1 MKKNALKFVEKSFS
15 PNLYLVGK
23 SMTQEK
29 TNRNYKDS
37 VFVDLFAHD
46 VTAKENFISL
56 YNALH
61 GTNLDAKTTD
71 VQPVMLERVLYMK
84 YYNDIAMLI
93 DGKIVILIEHQSTIN
108 QNMPFRFLEYIARIY
123 EKITTKDEKFG
134 RKLVKLPV
142 PEFYVFYNGKD
153 DYPTESVMKLSDA
166 FMQIDDYSKLKNQLE
181 NANYPLEISVKVI
194 NINVDKENPLL
205 KRCETLKQYSEFI
218 EQVRCNIESAIP
230 EPFTTAIKEAIKKGF
245 LSDYLNRKSTEVQN
259 MLLAEYDYD
268 TDIAVQRK
276 EAFEDGISIGRNEGI
291 AIGEERGISIGL
303 LQGEHKKAIE
313 TAKSMKSENMPVNT
327 IAHFTGLSPEE
338 IEKL

>member
-1 MKKNALKFVEKSFS
+1 MLI
-15 PNLYLVGK
+15 P
-23 SMTQEK
+23 QEK

-46 VTAKENFISL
+46 ITAKENFISL

-61 GTNLDAKTTD
+61 GTNLDVKTTD

-108 QNMPFRFLEYIARIY
+108 KNMPFRFLEYIARIY

-166 FMQIDDYSKLKNQLE
+166 FMQLDSKLKNQFE
-181 NANYPLEISVKVI
+181 NANYPLEISVKVV
-194 NINVDKENPLL
+194 NINVDKENPIL
-205 KRCETLKQYSEFI
+205 KRCEALKQYSEFI
-218 EQVRCNIESAIP
+218 EQVRSNIESAVP
-230 EPFTTAIKEAIKKGF
+230 EPLTTAIKQAIKKGF

-276 EAFEDGISIGRNEGI
+276 EAFDDGI
-291 AIGEERGISIGL
+291 AIGEKRGISIGL
-303 LQGEHKKAIE
+303 SQGAHQKAVE
-313 TAKSMKSENMPVNT
+313 TAKNLLSIGLSQDQ
-327 IAHFTGLSPEE
+327 IASVTGLSIEE

>member
-1 MKKNALKFVEKSFS
+1 M
-15 PNLYLVGK
+15 
-23 SMTQEK
+23 
-29 TNRNYKDS
+29 
-37 VFVDLFAHD
+37 
-46 VTAKENFISL
+46 TAKENFISL

-61 GTNLDAKTTD
+61 GTNLDAKTTE

-194 NINVDKENPLL
+194 NINVDKENQIL
-205 KRCETLKQYSEFI
+205 KRCEALKEYSEFI
-218 EQVRCNIESAIP
+218 EQVRFNIENAVS

-268 TDIAVQRK
+268 TDIAVQRR
-276 EAFEDGISIGRNEGI
+276 EAR
-291 AIGEERGISIGL
+291 EEGISIGL
-303 LQGEHKKAIE
+303 SQGAQQKAVE
-313 TAKSMKSENMPVNT
+313 TAKNALTMNLSIEQVAT
-327 IAHFTGLSPEE
+327 LTGLSVEE

>member
-1 MKKNALKFVEKSFS
+1 M
-15 PNLYLVGK
+15 
-23 SMTQEK
+23 QK

-37 VFVDLFAHD
+37 VFVDLFAYD

-61 GTNLDAKTTD
+61 GTNLDVKTTD

-108 QNMPFRFLEYIARIY
+108 QNMPFRFLEYIVRIY

-153 DYPTESVMKLSDA
+153 DYPTESMMKLSDA
-166 FMQIDDYSKLKNQLE
+166 FMQLGDYSELKNQLE
-181 NANYPLEISVKVI
+181 NANYPLEIFVKVI
-194 NINVDKENPLL
+194 NINVDKENPIL

-218 EQVRCNIESAIP
+218 EQVRSNIENGIS
-230 EPFTTAIKEAIKKGF
+230 EPFTTAIKQAIKKGF

-276 EAFEDGISIGRNEGI
+276 EAFNDGFSAGEERGRNEGI
-291 AIGEERGISIGL
+291 SLGIT
-303 LQGEHKKAIE
+303 QGAYQKAVE
-313 TAKSMKSENMPVNT
+313 TAKKFLSMGLSVEQV
-327 IAHFTGLSPEE
+327 ADGTGLSIEE

>member
-1 MKKNALKFVEKSFS
+1 MQIL
-15 PNLYLVGK
+15 
-23 SMTQEK
+23 QEK

-37 VFVDLFAHD
+37 VFVDLFAYD
-46 VTAKENFISL
+46 ITAKENFISL

-61 GTNLDAKTTD
+61 GTNLDVKTTD
-71 VQPVMLERVLYMK
+71 VQPVMLEQVLYMK

-134 RKLVKLPV
+134 RKLVKLPI

-166 FMQIDDYSKLKNQLE
+166 FMQLGDDCKLKNQLE

-194 NINVDKENPLL
+194 NINVDKENPIL
-205 KRCETLKQYSEFI
+205 KRCEALKQYSEFI
-218 EQVRCNIESAIP
+218 EQVRSNIENAVS
-230 EPFTTAIKEAIKKGF
+230 EPFTSAIKQTIKKGF

-276 EAFEDGISIGRNEGI
+276 EAFNDGIVQGRNEGI
-291 AIGEERGISIGL
+291 SLGIT
-303 LQGEHKKAIE
+303 QGAYQKAVE
-313 TAKSMKSENMPVNT
+313 TARKFLSMGLSIEQVANG
-327 IAHFTGLSPEE
+327 TGLSVEE

>member
-1 MKKNALKFVEKSFS
+1 MKENALKFVEKIFS
-15 PNLYLVGK
+15 PNFYLVGK
-23 SMTQEK
+23 YMTQEK

-46 VTAKENFISL
+46 INAKENFISL

-166 FMQIDDYSKLKNQLE
+166 FMQLDDELKNQLE
-181 NANYPLEISVKVI
+181 NENYPLEISVKVI
-194 NINVDKENPLL
+194 NINVDKENPIL
-205 KRCETLKQYSEFI
+205 KRCEALKEYSEFI
-218 EQVRCNIESAIP
+218 EQVRSNIENDVH

-276 EAFEDGISIGRNEGI
+276 EAFDDGLS
-291 AIGEERGISIGL
+291 
-303 LQGEHKKAIE
+303 QGAYKKAVE
-313 TAKSMKSENMPVNT
+313 TAKNALTMHLPIEQVA
-327 IAHFTGLSPEE
+327 ILTGLSPEE

>member
-1 MKKNALKFVEKSFS
+1 
-15 PNLYLVGK
+15 
-23 SMTQEK
+23 MTQEK

-37 VFVDLFAHD
+37 VFVDLFAYD
-46 VTAKENFISL
+46 ITAKENFISL

-61 GTNLDAKTTD
+61 GTNLDAETTE

-108 QNMPFRFLEYIARIY
+108 KNMPFRFLEYIARIY

-153 DYPTESVMKLSDA
+153 DYPTESIMKLSDA
-166 FMQIDDYSKLKNQLE
+166 FMELDDKLRNQLE
-181 NANYPLEISVKVI
+181 NSNYPLEISVKVI
-194 NINVDKENPLL
+194 NINVDKENPIL
-205 KRCETLKQYSEFI
+205 KRCEALKQYSEFI
-218 EQVRCNIESAIP
+218 EQVRFNIENDIP
-230 EPFTTAIKEAIKKGF
+230 EPFTSAIKQSIKNGF

-268 TDIAVQRK
+268 TDIAVQRR
-276 EAFEDGISIGRNEGI
+276 ESFEEGISIGM
-291 AIGEERGISIGL
+291 S
-303 LQGEHKKAIE
+303 QGAHQAKLE
-313 TAKSMKSENMPVNT
+313 TAKSMKLENMST
-327 IAHFTGLSPEE
+327 SMIAHFTGLSPEE

>member
-1 MKKNALKFVEKSFS
+1 
-15 PNLYLVGK
+15 
-23 SMTQEK
+23 MTQEK

-61 GTNLDAKTTD
+61 GTNLDAKTTE

-166 FMQIDDYSKLKNQLE
+166 FMQLDDYSELKNQFE

-194 NINVDKENPLL
+194 NINVDKENPIL
-205 KRCETLKQYSEFI
+205 KRCEALKEYSEFI
-218 EQVRCNIESAIP
+218 EQVRFNIENNVP
-230 EPFTTAIKEAIKKGF
+230 EPFTAAIKQAIKKGF

-276 EAFEDGISIGRNEGI
+276 EAFDDGLS
-291 AIGEERGISIGL
+291 
-303 LQGEHKKAIE
+303 QGAQQAKLE
-313 TAKSMKSENMPVNT
+313 TAKNALTMNLPVEQVA
-327 IAHFTGLSPEE
+327 ILTGLSLEE

>member
-1 MKKNALKFVEKSFS
+1 MQI
-15 PNLYLVGK
+15 P
-23 SMTQEK
+23 QEK

-84 YYNDIAMLI
+84 YYNDVAMLI

-134 RKLVKLPV
+134 RKLVKLPI

-166 FMQIDDYSKLKNQLE
+166 FMQLGDNSELKNPFE

-194 NINVDKENPLL
+194 NINVDKENPIL
-205 KRCETLKQYSEFI
+205 KRCEALKEYSKFI
-218 EQVRCNIESAIP
+218 EQVRCNIENAVP

-268 TDIAVQRK
+268 TDIAVQRR
-276 EAFEDGISIGRNEGI
+276 ESFEDGFSAGEEYGRNEGI
-291 AIGEERGISIGL
+291 SLGV
-303 LQGEHKKAIE
+303 QQKAIE
-313 TAKSMKSENMPVNT
+313 TAKTLLAFGDSIEKVSKV
-327 IAHFTGLSPEE
+327 TGLSIEE
-338 IEKL
+338 IERL

>member
-1 MKKNALKFVEKSFS
+1 M
-15 PNLYLVGK
+15 
-23 SMTQEK
+23 QK

-37 VFVDLFAHD
+37 VFVDLFAYD
-46 VTAKENFISL
+46 ITAKENFISL

-61 GTNLDAKTTD
+61 GTNLDVKTTD

-153 DYPTESVMKLSDA
+153 DYPTESMMKLSDA
-166 FMQIDDYSKLKNQLE
+166 FMQLGDNCELKNQLE
-181 NANYPLEISVKVI
+181 NANYPLEIFVKVI
-194 NINVDKENPLL
+194 NINVDKENPIL
-205 KRCETLKQYSEFI
+205 KRCEALKQYSEFI
-218 EQVRCNIESAIP
+218 EQVRSNIENAVS
-230 EPFTTAIKEAIKKGF
+230 EPFTSAIKEAIKKGF

-276 EAFEDGISIGRNEGI
+276 EAFNDGILQGRNEGI
-291 AIGEERGISIGL
+291 SLGAY
-303 LQGEHKKAIE
+303 QKAVE
-313 TAKSMKSENMPVNT
+313 TAKNALSMKLTLEQ
-327 IAHFTGLSPEE
+327 IASLTGLSVEV
-338 IEKL
+338 IQDLADK

>member
-1 MKKNALKFVEKSFS
+1 
-15 PNLYLVGK
+15 
-23 SMTQEK
+23 MTQEK

-46 VTAKENFISL
+46 INAKENFISL

-71 VQPVMLERVLYMK
+71 VQPVMLEQVLYMK

-134 RKLVKLPV
+134 RKLVKLPI

-153 DYPTESVMKLSDA
+153 DYPTESIMKLSDA
-166 FMQIDDYSKLKNQLE
+166 FIQFDGDSELKNQLE

-194 NINVDKENPLL
+194 NINVDKENPIL
-205 KRCETLKQYSEFI
+205 KRCEALKEYSEFI
-218 EQVRCNIESAIP
+218 EQVRSNIENNVS
-230 EPFTTAIKEAIKKGF
+230 EPLTTAIKQAIKKGF

-276 EAFEDGISIGRNEGI
+276 EAFDDGVSIGRNEGI

-303 LQGEHKKAIE
+303 SQGAQQAKLE
-313 TAKSMKSENMPVNT
+313 TAKKFLVMGLSVEQ
-327 IAHFTGLSPEE
+327 IANGTGLSIEE

>member
-1 MKKNALKFVEKSFS
+1 
-15 PNLYLVGK
+15 
-23 SMTQEK
+23 MTQEK

-46 VTAKENFISL
+46 ITAKENFISL

-61 GTNLDAKTTD
+61 GTNLDVKTTD
-71 VQPVMLERVLYMK
+71 VQPVMLEKVLYMK

-108 QNMPFRFLEYIARIY
+108 KNMPFRFLEYIARIY

-134 RKLVKLPV
+134 RKLVKLPI

-166 FMQIDDYSKLKNQLE
+166 FMQLDSKLKNQFE

-194 NINVDKENPLL
+194 NINVDKENPIL
-205 KRCETLKQYSEFI
+205 KRCEALKEYSEFI
-218 EQVRCNIESAIP
+218 EQVRSNIENNVS
-230 EPFTTAIKEAIKKGF
+230 EPFTNAIKQTIRKGF

-276 EAFEDGISIGRNEGI
+276 EAFDDGV

-303 LQGEHKKAIE
+303 SKGMQQAKIE
-313 TAKSMKSENMPVNT
+313 TAKVLKSAGIEINLIINS
-327 IAHFTGLSPEE
+327 TGLSPEE

>member
-1 MKKNALKFVEKSFS
+1 
-15 PNLYLVGK
+15 
-23 SMTQEK
+23 
-29 TNRNYKDS
+29 
-37 VFVDLFAHD
+37 
-46 VTAKENFISL
+46 
-56 YNALH
+56 
-61 GTNLDAKTTD
+61 
-71 VQPVMLERVLYMK
+71 MK

-134 RKLVKLPV
+134 RKLVRLPV

-166 FMQIDDYSKLKNQLE
+166 FIQLDSDSELKNQFE

-194 NINVDKENPLL
+194 NINVDKENPIL
-205 KRCETLKQYSEFI
+205 KRCEALKEYSEFI
-218 EQVRCNIESAIP
+218 EQVRYNIESAIP
-230 EPFTTAIKEAIKKGF
+230 EPLTTAIKQAIKKGF

-268 TDIAVQRK
+268 TDIAVQRR
-276 EAFEDGISIGRNEGI
+276 ESFEDGFSAGEEYGRKEGISIGRNEGI
-291 AIGEERGISIGL
+291 SLGA
-303 LQGEHKKAIE
+303 QQKAIE
-313 TAKSMKSENMPVNT
+313 TAKTLLAFGDSIEKVSKV
-327 IAHFTGLSPEE
+327 TGLSIEE

>member
-1 MKKNALKFVEKSFS
+1 M
-15 PNLYLVGK
+15 
-23 SMTQEK
+23 QK

-37 VFVDLFAHD
+37 VFVDLFAYD
-46 VTAKENFISL
+46 ITAKENFISL

-61 GTNLDAKTTD
+61 GTNLDVKTTD

-142 PEFYVFYNGKD
+142 PEFYVFYNGKE
-153 DYPTESVMKLSDA
+153 DYPTESMMKLSDA
-166 FMQIDDYSKLKNQLE
+166 FIQLGDNSELKNQLE

-194 NINVDKENPLL
+194 NINVDKENPIL
-205 KRCETLKQYSEFI
+205 KRCEALKQYSEFI
-218 EQVRCNIESAIP
+218 EQVRSNIENAVS
-230 EPFTTAIKEAIKKGF
+230 EPFTSAIKEAIKKGF

-276 EAFEDGISIGRNEGI
+276 EAFDDGFSAGEERGITIGRNEGI
-291 AIGEERGISIGL
+291 SLGIT
-303 LQGEHKKAIE
+303 QGEHKKAVE
-313 TAKSMKSENMPVNT
+313 TAKNMRFRNIPIDVISEC
-327 IAHFTGLSPEE
+327 TGLSVEV
-338 IEKL
+338 IQDLADK

>member
-1 MKKNALKFVEKSFS
+1 M
-15 PNLYLVGK
+15 
-23 SMTQEK
+23 QK

-37 VFVDLFAHD
+37 VFVDLFAYD
-46 VTAKENFISL
+46 ITAKENFISL

-61 GTNLDAKTTD
+61 ETNLDVRTTD
-71 VQPVMLERVLYMK
+71 VQPVMLEQVLYMK

-142 PEFYVFYNGKD
+142 PEFYVFYNGKE
-153 DYPTESVMKLSDA
+153 DYPTESMMKLSDA
-166 FMQIDDYSKLKNQLE
+166 FMQLGDNSELKNQLE

-194 NINVDKENPLL
+194 NINVDKENPIL
-205 KRCETLKQYSEFI
+205 KRCEALKEYSEFI
-218 EQVRCNIESAIP
+218 EQVRSNIENAVS
-230 EPFTTAIKEAIKKGF
+230 EPFTNAIKEAIKKGF

-268 TDIAVQRK
+268 TDVAVQRK
-276 EAFEDGISIGRNEGI
+276 EAFNDGFSAGEEHGI
-291 AIGEERGISIGL
+291 AIGEERGISLGAY
-303 LQGEHKKAIE
+303 QKAVE
-313 TAKSMKSENMPVNT
+313 TAKNMRFRNIPIDVISEC
-327 IAHFTGLSPEE
+327 TGLS
-338 IEKL
+338 IEVIQDLADK

>member
-1 MKKNALKFVEKSFS
+1 
-15 PNLYLVGK
+15 
-23 SMTQEK
+23 MTQEK

-37 VFVDLFAHD
+37 VFVDLFARD
-46 VTAKENFISL
+46 ITAKENFISL

-61 GTNLDAKTTD
+61 GTNLDVKTTD
-71 VQPVMLERVLYMK
+71 IQPVMLERVLYMK

-108 QNMPFRFLEYIARIY
+108 KNMPFRFLEYIARIY

-134 RKLVKLPV
+134 RKLVKLPI

-166 FMQIDDYSKLKNQLE
+166 FMQFDDDSELKNQLE
-181 NANYPLEISVKVI
+181 NANYPLEISVKVV
-194 NINVDKENPLL
+194 NINVDKENPIL
-205 KRCETLKQYSEFI
+205 KRCEALKEYSEFI
-218 EQVRCNIESAIP
+218 ELVRSNIENNVS
-230 EPFTTAIKEAIKKGF
+230 EPFTTAIKETIKKGF

-268 TDIAVQRK
+268 TDIAVQRR
-276 EAFEDGISIGRNEGI
+276 ESFEDGFSAGEERGRNEGI
-291 AIGEERGISIGL
+291 SIGL
-303 LQGEHKKAIE
+303 SQARIE
-313 TAKSMKSENMPVNT
+313 TAKNLLSIGLSQEQ
-327 IAHFTGLSPEE
+327 IASVTGLSIEE

>member
-1 MKKNALKFVEKSFS
+1 MQI
-15 PNLYLVGK
+15 P
-23 SMTQEK
+23 QEK

-37 VFVDLFAHD
+37 VFVDLFARD
-46 VTAKENFISL
+46 ITAKENFISL

-61 GTNLDAKTTD
+61 GTNLEVETTD
-71 VQPVMLERVLYMK
+71 IQPVMLERVLYMK

-93 DGKIVILIEHQSTIN
+93 EGKIVILIEHQSTIN
-108 QNMPFRFLEYIARIY
+108 KNMPFRFLEYIARIY

-153 DYPTESVMKLSDA
+153 DYPTESIMKLSDA
-166 FMQIDDYSKLKNQLE
+166 FMQLDGKLKNQFE

-194 NINVDKENPLL
+194 NINVDKENPIL
-205 KRCETLKQYSEFI
+205 KRCEALKEYSEFI
-218 EQVRCNIESAIP
+218 EQVRSNIENEIP
-230 EPFTTAIKEAIKKGF
+230 EPFTNAIKQAIKKGF

-268 TDIAVQRK
+268 TDIAVQRR
-276 EAFEDGISIGRNEGI
+276 EAFDDGVMQGLSQGISQGRNEG
-291 AIGEERGISIGL
+291 ARDA
-303 LQGEHKKAIE
+303 KIE
-313 TAKSMKSENMPVNT
+313 TAKNLLSIGLPQEQ
-327 IAHFTGLSPEE
+327 IASVTGLSPEE

>member
-1 MKKNALKFVEKSFS
+1 MQIL
-15 PNLYLVGK
+15 
-23 SMTQEK
+23 QEK

-46 VTAKENFISL
+46 ITAKENFISL

-61 GTNLDAKTTD
+61 GTNLDVETTD

-108 QNMPFRFLEYIARIY
+108 KNMPFRFLEYIARIY

-134 RKLVKLPV
+134 RKLVKLPI

-153 DYPTESVMKLSDA
+153 DYSTESIMKLSDA
-166 FMQIDDYSKLKNQLE
+166 FMQLDGKLKNQLE
-181 NANYPLEISVKVI
+181 NENYPLEISVKVI
-194 NINVDKENPLL
+194 NINVDKENPIL
-205 KRCETLKQYSEFI
+205 KRCEALKEYSEFI
-218 EQVRCNIESAIP
+218 EQVRSNIENNVP
-230 EPFTTAIKEAIKKGF
+230 EPLTNAIKEAIKKGF

-268 TDIAVQRK
+268 TDIAVQRR
-276 EAFEDGISIGRNEGI
+276 EAFDDGFSAGDERGRNEGI
-291 AIGEERGISIGL
+291 SIGL
-303 LQGEHKKAIE
+303 SQGITQGAHQKAVE
-313 TAKSMKSENMPVNT
+313 TARNALTMNLSVEQVA
-327 IAHFTGLSPEE
+327 ILTGLSVEE

>member
-1 MKKNALKFVEKSFS
+1 MKKNALKFVEKIFS
-15 PNLYLVGK
+15 PNFYLVGK
-23 SMTQEK
+23 NMLIPQEK

-46 VTAKENFISL
+46 INAKENFISL

-61 GTNLDAKTTD
+61 GTNLDAKTTE

-108 QNMPFRFLEYIARIY
+108 KNMPFRFLEYIARIY

-166 FMQIDDYSKLKNQLE
+166 FMQLDNELKNQLE
-181 NANYPLEISVKVI
+181 NENYPLEISVKVI
-194 NINVDKENPLL
+194 NINVDKENQIL
-205 KRCETLKQYSEFI
+205 KRCEALKEYSEFI
-218 EQVRCNIESAIP
+218 EQVRFNIENAVS
-230 EPFTTAIKEAIKKGF
+230 EPFTTAIKQAIKKGF

-276 EAFEDGISIGRNEGI
+276 EAFDDGLS
-291 AIGEERGISIGL
+291 
-303 LQGEHKKAIE
+303 QGAQQAKLE
-313 TAKSMKSENMPVNT
+313 TAKNALTMNLPVEQVA
-327 IAHFTGLSPEE
+327 ILTGLSVEE

>member
-1 MKKNALKFVEKSFS
+1 
-15 PNLYLVGK
+15 
-23 SMTQEK
+23 MTQEK

-46 VTAKENFISL
+46 INAKENFISL

-84 YYNDIAMLI
+84 YYNDVAMLI

-134 RKLVKLPV
+134 RKLVKLPI

-153 DYPTESVMKLSDA
+153 DYPVESVMKLSDA
-166 FMQIDDYSKLKNQLE
+166 FMQLDSKLKNQLE

-194 NINVDKENPLL
+194 NINVDKENPIL
-205 KRCETLKQYSEFI
+205 KRCETLNQYSEFI
-218 EQVRCNIESAIP
+218 EQVRSNIENAVS
-230 EPFTTAIKEAIKKGF
+230 EPLTTAIKQAIKKGF

-276 EAFEDGISIGRNEGI
+276 EAFDDGFSIGRNEGI
-291 AIGEERGISIGL
+291 SLGAQQKAVETAKNLLSIGL
-303 LQGEHKKAIE
+303 SQDQ
-313 TAKSMKSENMPVNT
+313 
-327 IAHFTGLSPEE
+327 IASVTGLSVEE

>member
-15 PNLYLVGK
+15 PNFYLVGK
-23 SMTQEK
+23 YMTQEK

-61 GTNLDAKTTD
+61 GTNLDAKTTE

-153 DYPTESVMKLSDA
+153 DYPTESVMKLSDT
-166 FMQIDDYSKLKNQLE
+166 FMQLGDDSELKNQLE
-181 NANYPLEISVKVI
+181 NENYPLEISVKVI
-194 NINVDKENPLL
+194 NINVDKENPIL
-205 KRCETLKQYSEFI
+205 KRCEALKEYSEFI
-218 EQVRCNIESAIP
+218 EQVRFNIENDVP

-276 EAFEDGISIGRNEGI
+276 EAFEDGMS
-291 AIGEERGISIGL
+291 
-303 LQGEHKKAIE
+303 QGEHKKAIE
-313 TAKSMKSENMPVNT
+313 TAKKFLAMGLSIEQV
-327 IAHFTGLSPEE
+327 ADGTGLSPEE

>member
-1 MKKNALKFVEKSFS
+1 
-15 PNLYLVGK
+15 
-23 SMTQEK
+23 MTQEK

-84 YYNDIAMLI
+84 YYNDVAMLI

-166 FMQIDDYSKLKNQLE
+166 FMQLDSKLKNQLE
-181 NANYPLEISVKVI
+181 NTSYPLEISVKVI
-194 NINVDKENPLL
+194 NINVDKENPIL
-205 KRCETLKQYSEFI
+205 KRCEALKEYSEFI
-218 EQVRCNIESAIP
+218 EQVRFNIENAVP

-276 EAFEDGISIGRNEGI
+276 EAFEDGFS
-291 AIGEERGISIGL
+291 AGEERGISLGAH
-303 LQGEHKKAIE
+303 QKAVE
-313 TAKSMKSENMPVNT
+313 TAKKFLSMGLSVKQV
-327 IAHFTGLSPEE
+327 ADGTGLSPEE

>member
-1 MKKNALKFVEKSFS
+1 MQI
-15 PNLYLVGK
+15 P
-23 SMTQEK
+23 QEK

-37 VFVDLFAHD
+37 VFVDLFARD
-46 VTAKENFISL
+46 ITAKENFISL

-61 GTNLDAKTTD
+61 GTNLDAETTEI
-71 VQPVMLERVLYMK
+71 QPVMLERVLYMK

-108 QNMPFRFLEYIARIY
+108 KNMPFRFLEYIARIY

-153 DYPTESVMKLSDA
+153 DYPTESIMKLSDA
-166 FMQIDDYSKLKNQLE
+166 FMELDDKLRNQLE
-181 NANYPLEISVKVI
+181 NSNYPLEISVKVI
-194 NINVDKENPLL
+194 NINVDKENPIL
-205 KRCETLKQYSEFI
+205 KRCEALKQYSEFI
-218 EQVRCNIESAIP
+218 EQVRFNIENDVP
-230 EPFTTAIKEAIKKGF
+230 EPLTNAIKQSIKNGF

-268 TDIAVQRK
+268 TDIAVQRR
-276 EAFEDGISIGRNEGI
+276 ESFEEGISIGM
-291 AIGEERGISIGL
+291 S
-303 LQGEHKKAIE
+303 QGAHQAKLE
-313 TAKSMKSENMPVNT
+313 TAKSMKLENMST
-327 IAHFTGLSPEE
+327 SMIDHFTVLSPEE

>member
-1 MKKNALKFVEKSFS
+1 M
-15 PNLYLVGK
+15 GK
-23 SMTQEK
+23 IMTQEK

-46 VTAKENFISL
+46 ITAKENFISL

-61 GTNLDAKTTD
+61 GTNLDTKTTEI
-71 VQPVMLERVLYMK
+71 QPVMLERVLYMK

-142 PEFYVFYNGKD
+142 PEFYVFYNGKN
-153 DYPTESVMKLSDA
+153 DYPTESIMKLSDA
-166 FMQIDDYSKLKNQLE
+166 FIQFDGKLKNQLE

-194 NINVDKENPLL
+194 NINVDKENPIL
-205 KRCETLKQYSEFI
+205 KHCETLKQYSEFI
-218 EQVRCNIESAIP
+218 EQVRFNIENAIP
-230 EPFTTAIKEAIKKGF
+230 EPFTNALKEAIKKGF

-276 EAFEDGISIGRNEGI
+276 EAFDDGVSIGRNE
-291 AIGEERGISIGL
+291 AKL
-303 LQGEHKKAIE
+303 E
-313 TAKSMKSENMPVNT
+313 TAKTLLAFGDSIEKVLKV
-327 IAHFTGLSPEE
+327 TGLSPEE

>member
-1 MKKNALKFVEKSFS
+1 MKENTLKFVEKIFS
-15 PNLYLVGK
+15 PNFYLVGK
-23 SMTQEK
+23 YMTQEK

-46 VTAKENFISL
+46 INAKENFISL

-61 GTNLDAKTTD
+61 GTNLEVETTD

-153 DYPTESVMKLSDA
+153 DYPVESVMKLSDA
-166 FMQIDDYSKLKNQLE
+166 FMQLDGELRNQLE

-194 NINVDKENPLL
+194 NINVDKENPIL
-205 KRCETLKQYSEFI
+205 KRCEALKEYSEFI
-218 EQVRCNIESAIP
+218 EQVRFNIENVVP
-230 EPFTTAIKEAIKKGF
+230 EPFTTAIKEAINKGF

-276 EAFEDGISIGRNEGI
+276 EAFEDGMS
-291 AIGEERGISIGL
+291 
-303 LQGEHKKAIE
+303 QGEHKKAIE
-313 TAKSMKSENMPVNT
+313 TAKKILAMGLSIEQV
-327 IAHFTGLSPEE
+327 ADGTGLSIEE

>member
-1 MKKNALKFVEKSFS
+1 
-15 PNLYLVGK
+15 
-23 SMTQEK
+23 MTQEK

-46 VTAKENFISL
+46 ITAKENFISL

-71 VQPVMLERVLYMK
+71 VQHVMLERVLYMK

-142 PEFYVFYNGKD
+142 PEFYVFYNGKE
-153 DYPTESVMKLSDA
+153 DYPVESVMKLSDA
-166 FMQIDDYSKLKNQLE
+166 FMQLDGDCELKNLFE

-194 NINVDKENPLL
+194 NINADKENPIL
-205 KRCETLKQYSEFI
+205 KRCEALNQYSEFI
-218 EQVRCNIESAIP
+218 EQVRFNIENAVS
-230 EPFTTAIKEAIKKGF
+230 EPLTTAIKQAIKKGF
-245 LSDYLNRKSTEVQN
+245 LSDYLNRKSAEVQN

-291 AIGEERGISIGL
+291 TIGIT
-303 LQGEHKKAIE
+303 QGAQQAKIE
-313 TAKSMKSENMPVNT
+313 TAKSMKLENMPISM
-327 IAHFTGLSPEE
+327 IARFTGLSVEE

>member
-1 MKKNALKFVEKSFS
+1 
-15 PNLYLVGK
+15 
-23 SMTQEK
+23 MTQEK

-46 VTAKENFISL
+46 INAKENFISL

-84 YYNDIAMLI
+84 YYNDVAMLI

-134 RKLVKLPV
+134 RKLVKLPI

-166 FMQIDDYSKLKNQLE
+166 FMQLGDNSELKNQLE
-181 NANYPLEISVKVI
+181 NTNYPLEISVKVI
-194 NINVDKENPLL
+194 NINVDKENPIL
-205 KRCETLKQYSEFI
+205 KRCEALKEYSEFI
-218 EQVRCNIESAIP
+218 EQVRFNIENAVS
-230 EPFTTAIKEAIKKGF
+230 EPFTTAIKQAIKKGF

-276 EAFEDGISIGRNEGI
+276 EAFDDGI
-291 AIGEERGISIGL
+291 AIGEKRGISIGL
-303 LQGEHKKAIE
+303 SQGAQQAKLE
-313 TAKSMKSENMPVNT
+313 TAKTLLTFGDSIEKISKV
-327 IAHFTGLSPEE
+327 TGLSIEE

>member
-1 MKKNALKFVEKSFS
+1 MQIL
-15 PNLYLVGK
+15 
-23 SMTQEK
+23 QEK

-37 VFVDLFAHD
+37 VFVDLFAYD
-46 VTAKENFISL
+46 ITAKENFISF

-61 GTNLDAKTTD
+61 GTNLNVKTTD
-71 VQPVMLERVLYMK
+71 VQPVMLEQVLYMK

-153 DYPTESVMKLSDA
+153 DYPTESMMKLSDA
-166 FMQIDDYSKLKNQLE
+166 FMQLGDYSELKNQLE
-181 NANYPLEISVKVI
+181 NANYPLEIFVKVI
-194 NINVDKENPLL
+194 NINVDKENPIL
-205 KRCETLKQYSEFI
+205 KRCEALKQYSEFI
-218 EQVRCNIESAIP
+218 EQVRSNIENAVS
-230 EPFTTAIKEAIKKGF
+230 EPFTTAIKQAIKKGF

-268 TDIAVQRK
+268 TDVAVQRK
-276 EAFEDGISIGRNEGI
+276 EAFNDGFS
-291 AIGEERGISIGL
+291 AGEERGISLGIT
-303 LQGEHKKAIE
+303 QGEHKKAVE
-313 TAKSMKSENMPVNT
+313 TAKNLINLGLPQEQ
-327 IAHFTGLSPEE
+327 IALAIGLSIEE

>member
-23 SMTQEK
+23 NMLIQQEK

-46 VTAKENFISL
+46 INAKENFISL

-61 GTNLDAKTTD
+61 GTNLDAETTD
-71 VQPVMLERVLYMK
+71 IQPVMLERVLYMK

-194 NINVDKENPLL
+194 NINVDKENPIL
-205 KRCETLKQYSEFI
+205 KRCEALKEYSEFI
-218 EQVRCNIESAIP
+218 EQVRFNIENNVP
-230 EPFTTAIKEAIKKGF
+230 EPFTAAIKQAIKKGF

-291 AIGEERGISIGL
+291 SIGL
-303 LQGEHKKAIE
+303 SQGVQQAKLE
-313 TAKSMKSENMPVNT
+313 TAKNLLSIGLSQDQ
-327 IAHFTGLSPEE
+327 IASVTGLSIEE